1 MNLKEIQQLIDMIN
15 KSDLDEA
22 TIEEGEF
29 KITLKKNTVVPV
41 LQSTPQPVPAPVL
54 QSPSQASPP
63 SAAESVSAEG
73 DPGTEK
79 RNGLIEIHSPIV
91 GTFYRSPSPEADPF
105 VNVNDQIENGHVLC
119 IIEAMKL
126 MNEIESDVT
135 GTVVDI
141 LVENGQPV
149 EYGQPL
155 FLIRP

>member
-54 QSPSQASPP
+54 QSPPQASPL

-79 RNGLIEIHSPIV
+79 RDGLIEIPSPIV

-105 VNVNDQIENGHVLC
+105 VNVNDQIENGRVLC

>member
-54 QSPSQASPP
+54 QSPPQASPP

-79 RNGLIEIHSPIV
+79 RDGLIEIPSPIV

-105 VNVNDQIENGHVLC
+105 VNVNDQIENGRVLC

-155 FLIRP
+155 FLVRP